1 MAGKWPL
8 FFGGIRFVLKA
19 QKGRVAFQYGDCA
32 RDAVAPTKFLFYLP
46 PESESDRCYVVK
58 LIYRQ
63 AIWKALDF
71 NGEVS
76 SIELGHKRRIV
87 LAIITA
93 SRVLDI
99 WENIWWQD
107 GTPHCLLGTTQL
119 LLAKKIEQSQARA
132 YRNKM
137 WAKLENMASTP
148 EYRGF
153 EYQKAI
159 AAGLSAISAL
169 STALDDEAFDREGID
184 EELTDADTDA
194 YESDSSFWAAIA
206 SAGATWEE
214 KGDRRKR
221 REFWQWW
228 LTEAVNYAWSA
239 IPADSD
245 SRFLDYRRLWFLD
258 RVVR

>member
-1 MAGKWPL
+1 MSMPSILQQK
-8 FFGGIRFVLKA
+8 IEKA
-19 QKGRVAFQYGDCA
+19 KVALHSHPQLDLNLG
-32 RDAVAPTKFLFYLP
+32 
-46 PESESDRCYVVK
+46 
-58 LIYRQ
+58 YRQ
-63 AIWKALDF
+63 GIWVALEF
-71 NGEVS
+71 NGEAK
-76 SIELGHKRRIV
+76 SIKLGHKRRTV

-93 SRVLDI
+93 SRVLNI

-107 GTPHCLLGTTQL
+107 GTPHSLIGTTQL

-132 YRNKM
+132 YRNEM
-137 WAKLENMASTP
+137 WAKLENMASAP
-148 EYRGF
+148 EYQGF

-206 SAGATWEE
+206 HAGATWEAE
-214 KGDRRKR
+214 GDRKKR
-221 REFWQWW
+221 EEFWQWW
-228 LTEAVNYAWSA
+228 LTEAVKNAWRA

-245 SRFLDYRRLWFLD
+245 SRQVQLASQRSLPIAYLRSP
-258 RVVR
+258 VS